1 MGLNSTE
8 VAYGFGQMGSAFT
21 DEDAAVTPP
30 TGKVIV
36 AITFLE
42 DTTLTA
48 LTPATDMYLD
58 GTTGADLEGAAAF
71 FGSTTAVGANGGN
84 AAEIDSA
91 TKFPKGLTIYG
102 RWSSVDPSAAS
113 TTGGIICYFGY

>member
-1 MGLNSTE
+1 MGQNSTE

-42 DTTLTA
+42 ETTLTA
-48 LTPATDMYLD
+48 LTPSTDMYVD
-58 GTTGADLEGAAAF
+58 GTTGADLSGAAAF
-71 FGSTTAVGANGGN
+71 FGSVTAVGANGGN

-91 TKFPKGLTIYG
+91 TKFPAGLTIYG